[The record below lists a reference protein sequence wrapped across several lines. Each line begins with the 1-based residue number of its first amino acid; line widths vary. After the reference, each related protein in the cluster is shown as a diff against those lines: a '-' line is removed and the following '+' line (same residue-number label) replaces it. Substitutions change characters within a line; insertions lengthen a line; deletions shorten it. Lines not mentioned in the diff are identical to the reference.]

1 MWSDAMTRQFG
12 GLDRRI
18 RLALVGGLVVVL
30 AAVALPA
37 FAANPDTGPAGGNGQ
52 RGPITAEKS
61 PNPNAA
67 KAKKARVPKEP
78 ITLTGTVRAATDA
91 DGNAEYRLSSGG
103 TTYTLDAGPAWFHG
117 DSHPLAAYVG
127 ESVTIVGEIAEGS
140 TDVEVS
146 TVDGTAIRPAGK
158 PPWAG
163 GWKRV
168 GEAHPGWSQ
177 EKADRMAEKAERMKE
192 KFGGCFPPRACR
204 DATAAE

>member
-1 MWSDAMTRQFG
+1 MTRQLA

-18 RLALVGGLVVVL
+18 RLALVTALALVL
-30 AAVALPA
+30 TAVALPA
-37 FAANPDTGPAGGNGQ
+37 LAANPDTGPAGGNGE
-52 RGPITAEKS
+52 RGPVTADKS

-67 KAKKARVPKEP
+67 KAKKAKVPKEA
-78 ITLTGTVRAATDA
+78 ITLTGTVTAATDA

-117 DSHPLAAYVG
+117 DNHPLKAFAG

-140 TDVEVS
+140 TEVEVA
-146 TVDGTAIRPAGK
+146 TVDGTAIRAAGK
-158 PPWAG
+158 PPWSG

-168 GEAHPGWSQ
+168 GEGHPGWSQ

-192 KFGGCFPPRACR
+192 KFGECFPPGKCK
-204 DATAAE
+204 DAAAAE